1 MLFCQAGNKGYLM
14 SENRLLISLITPTY
28 NEKENIPL
36 LAEEIFKTVAEYPE
50 IDLELIVV
58 DDNSPDGTGQAAEK
72 LKSHYPI
79 QVVHR
84 EKKLGLGSAVMAG
97 FNRSERPYLGV
108 IDADLSHDPTVLPD
122 LILGLRD
129 KDLTIG
135 SRFQAGSLVEDWP
148 WYRKGTSRAGV
159 YFARRLTGVK
169 DPLSGYF
176 FLHREVLNDLTLTS
190 HGYKIL
196 LEILIKGK
204 YGSFSEI
211 PFTFRNREYSTSK
224 LNFEEY
230 YLFAKQLLV
239 FWLYKKHHTR

>member
-1 MLFCQAGNKGYLM
+1 M
-14 SENRLLISLITPTY
+14 SDNRLSVSLITPTY

-36 LAEEIFKTVAEYPE
+36 LAEEIFKTVSAHPE

-58 DDNSPDGTGQAAEK
+58 DDNSPDGTGQVAES
-72 LKSHYPI
+72 LQDQYPI

-97 FNRSERPYLGV
+97 FDRSDRPLLGV
-108 IDADLSHDPTVLPD
+108 IDADLSHDPILLPD
-122 LILGLRD
+122 LILGLQEN
-129 KDLTIG
+129 DLTIG
-135 SRFQAGSLVEDWP
+135 SRYQTGSQVEDWP
-148 WYRKGTSRAGV
+148 WYRQGISQAGV
-159 YFARRLTGVK
+159 FFAQRLTGAK

-176 FLHREVLNDLTLTS
+176 FLHREVLNNLTLTS

-204 YGSFSEI
+204 YDSFIEI
-211 PFTFRNREYSTSK
+211 PFTFRNREFSTSK

-230 YLFAKQLLV
+230 YLFAKQLMV
-239 FWLYKKHHTR
+239 FWMYKRRHRR